1 MVREQNSQQLGQGFV
16 DLQLLGSYRLTL
28 FLLVADLLEGS
39 VVLLRGH
46 HFSHSLFADFHFQSL
61 VGKVPTRGRASSLVI
76 VEKLIRIPLIV
87 QFSIDPLH

>member
-39 VVLLRGH
+39 VVLLRGL
-46 HFSHSLFADFHFQSL
+46 HFSHSFADFHFQSL